1 MKKKN
6 IELDYKEVLDTKFI
20 ERIGSPLNYP
30 MYCPD
35 SKQIVQPI
43 KNKKILVIRLESC
56 AELYALNNS
65 VTYITDNKEKYD
77 KFLNKVNDEKF
88 GSDDSAILF
97 DDWKN
102 IDKLL
107 EENNMKFDVCIM
119 NPPWGRIGWEIAN
132 IVWLHSLKIVCING
146 NQILHTLN
154 RFQNNSYFV
163 KLQTMFDSIETEELI
178 DAGKVFV
185 ADLYKDFV
193 QNQSNCAIVTIT
205 KQTIAKYSHASRIEQ
220 MILQWL
226 LNNPAKLKYNFVDD
240 YGVYISIISGC
251 AGDFHCLAKHM
262 IICKK
267 YNDKMICCKDK
278 YIGYMS
284 KANKIAIESG
294 KNIGK
299 IWWDCYCKNKNTKRQ
314 NSLVSGLQ
322 FNTLIEAD
330 NFVNS
335 QTTKFIKYVNSLLLT
350 DVHIGEKNLFVMQD
364 YSQPWTDKRFCE
376 FFKITGYIDDNTAEP
391 GSEWAMILD
400 YVKNN

>member
-6 IELDYKEVLDTKFI
+6 IEFDYKEVLDIKFI

-102 IDKLL
+102 IDKLM
-107 EENNMKFDVCIM
+107 ENKKFDICIM
-119 NPPWGRIGWEIAN
+119 NPPYDKN
-132 IVWLHSLKIVCING
+132 LHL
-146 NQILHTLN
+146 QILSKVIRHCNKTIN
-154 RFQNNSYFV
+154 ISPIRW
-163 KLQTMFDSIETEELI
+163 LQDPL
-178 DAGKVFV
+178 
-185 ADLYKDFV
+185 
-193 QNQSNCAIVTIT
+193 
-205 KQTIAKYSHASRIEQ
+205 AKYKKNS
-220 MILQWL
+220 
-226 LNNPAKLKYNFVDD
+226 D
-240 YGVYISIISGC
+240 YHKFEYT
-251 AGDFHCLAKHM
+251 
-262 IICKK
+262 ICKK
-267 YNDKMICCKDK
+267 LDEIECV
-278 YIGYMS
+278 
-284 KANKIAIESG
+284 KANKANLLFDTVFGTDLGIYVCNNGGFDYDSFVDAVTNRVTEYIVKHRVQLDINQKSDYRIRIPFICGGKSG
-294 KNIGK
+294 GNGERNYTLLNTNYPFGQPLIFKNGK
-299 IWWDCYCKNKNTKRQ
+299 KDGKFWYEFYRKNQYSKTTDCITCSIRF
-314 NSLVSGLQ
+314 NSE
-322 FNTLIEAD
+322 IEAS
-330 NFVNS
+330 NFLESTN
-335 QTTKFIKYVNSLLLT
+335 TTFYKYIHHHVIS
-350 DVHIGEKNLFVMQD
+350 DVHVGDDKILWMQD